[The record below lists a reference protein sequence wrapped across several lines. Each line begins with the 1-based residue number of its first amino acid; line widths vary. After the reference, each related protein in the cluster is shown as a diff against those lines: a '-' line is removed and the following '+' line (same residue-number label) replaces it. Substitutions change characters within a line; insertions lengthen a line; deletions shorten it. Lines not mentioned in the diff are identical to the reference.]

1 MQKILNQQLFL
12 KISSW
17 TSKSSLNSEVVSLR
31 SFIFYCIALIALV
44 IFNSQSIAQETTQ
57 ETIQK
62 KKSID
67 QILDQNSIADEILN
81 FDNEEQK
88 EIYQELILELRCP
101 KCQNQ
106 NIADSNADIAKD
118 LRQKVY
124 EMAIQDKDKN
134 EIKDFMLSRFGEFV
148 LYKPQLTGKTMLL
161 WAGPFVLLFII
172 IFFVI
177 RLISINAQ
185 FLDSEDAD
193 TEN

>member
-1 MQKILNQQLFL
+1 MQQLLNQRPFL
-12 KISSW
+12 KTSSW
-17 TSKSSLNSEVVSLR
+17 TSKSSLCSEVVSLR
-31 SFIFYCIALIALV
+31 SFIFYCIAFSALV
-44 IFNSQSIAQETTQ
+44 IFNSLSIAQETTQ
-57 ETIQK
+57 ETTQNK
-62 KKSID
+62 KTID

-177 RLISINAQ
+177 RLISRNAQ

>member
-1 MQKILNQQLFL
+1 MLTSKKPNSIRTFL
-12 KISSW
+12 TIAQSKLSFFFSISSM
-17 TSKSSLNSEVVSLR
+17 LLMVA
-31 SFIFYCIALIALV
+31 FIS
-44 IFNSQSIAQETTQ
+44 NTQSIAQEITVEDQ
-57 ETIQK
+57 V
-62 KKSID
+62 ID
-67 QILDQNSIADEILN
+67 SGSIANEILN
-81 FDNEEQK
+81 FENEEQK
-88 EIYQELILELRCP
+88 EIYQELVLELRCP

-177 RLISINAQ
+177 RLISRNAQ